1 MLCEIIHIEVHTES
15 TRFFDV
21 PAYEAPIIEAI
32 WEEPVRAGVHKGF
45 MITKKP
51 TGRVE
56 PRQLYEEINR
66 FHRVYSGDN
75 GTGRPAWR
83 DIYPRD
89 SDLVK
94 AYTEAVDAGTA
105 LLAQQERD
113 KVKATAKAEQKDE
126 VGQTAQEAPARPR
139 GKPGRKPGAK
149 ATAPTGSE
157 LVEV

>member
-21 PAYEAPIIEAI
+21 PAYEVPIIEAI
-32 WEEPVRAGVHKGF
+32 WEEPVRRGIHKGF

-75 GTGRPAWR
+75 GSGRPAWR

-105 LLAQQERD
+105 LLAQQEQD
-113 KVKATAKAEQKDE
+113 KAKYQEETQDE
-126 VGQTAQEAPARPR
+126 EPDQEAPAKPR
-139 GKPGRKPGAK
+139 GKPGRKPKEA
-149 ATAPTGSE
+149 APTGSE